1 MKTNSIFLALL
12 LVAFF
17 AMSSC
22 NSRTNNNNDY
32 NDTQDTTMQGDDT
45 VMGDNET
52 MSPGEVLATV
62 MAIDNN
68 EINAAQEAQKKNL
81 NQAVMDYAKMLESDH
96 KDNLQKANSL
106 AQSMNITT
114 QESEDVEDLKQKGAQ
129 MLADLTPKD
138 GDDFAKDYIDKMVKG
153 HQDALD
159 KIDDDLMPATTD
171 SQLRDFLNQ
180 TRQAVANHLDRAK
193 QLQDSM

>member
-12 LVAFF
+12 LVVFF
-17 AMSSC
+17 ALSSC

-32 NDTQDTTMQGDDT
+32 NDTQDTTMQGDNT
-45 VMGDNET
+45 VMDDDV

-114 QESEDVEDLKQKGAQ
+114 QESEDVEKLKKDGAD
-129 MLADLTPKD
+129 MLSNLVTKD
-138 GDDFAKDYIDKMVKG
+138 GDDFAEDYIDKMVKG

-159 KIDDDLMPATTD
+159 KIDNDLMPATTD

-193 QLQDSM
+193 QLQDNM